1 MAKDANRYLGFYA
14 PEFAPARTTPAQWTA
29 NRRRMLSKSGP
40 IEVKLSQV
48 QVAPE
53 GDTVV
58 TRFEQSYRSN
68 DFSDLTAK
76 TLTWRLQGGAW
87 VIVRESNR

>member
-1 MAKDANRYLGFYA
+1 
-14 PEFAPARTTPAQWTA
+14 
-29 NRRRMLSKSGP
+29 
-40 IEVKLSQV
+40 
-48 QVAPE
+48 
-53 GDTVV
+53 V